1 MEGRQTFVHF
11 YFKLTKI
18 ELNKNLPIDVDPFKG
33 VTYVQAV
40 QVLGRFVE
48 TKNHSRQIFVKFCI
62 KYSKIEIHKNLPKL
76 QLQEVDVGWF

>member
-1 MEGRQTFVHF
+1 MECRQTFVHF
-11 YFKLTKI
+11 YFILTKI
-18 ELNKNLPIDVDPFKG
+18 ELYKNFPNDVDPLKG

-40 QVLGRFVE
+40 QVLDRFLE